1 MTTHV
6 ISSSGATVAAQA
18 GDRIELHLPEN
29 PTTGFLW
36 EVRVTPAGIRL
47 LASELSLGQPLT
59 PGAGGERTFTF
70 VVDDIAADEGAD
82 TGADAGADARELQLV
97 LRQPWDAAA
106 PPERTFVVSVRAS

>member
-36 EVRVTPAGIRL
+36 EVRATPEGIRL
-47 LASELSLGQPLT
+47 LGSELSLGQPLT

-70 VVDDIAADEGAD
+70 VVDD
-82 TGADAGADARELQLV
+82 TGVGEDAARELELV

-106 PPERTFVVSVRAS
+106 PPERTFVVSVRPS

>member
-36 EVRVTPAGIRL
+36 EVRATPAGIRL
-47 LASELSLGQPLT
+47 LASDLTLGQPLT

-70 VVDDIAADEGAD
+70 VVDDIAADE
-82 TGADAGADARELQLV
+82 GADARELQLV

>member
-36 EVRVTPAGIRL
+36 EVSATPDGIRL
-47 LASELSLGQPLT
+47 LGSELSLGQPLT
-59 PGAGGERTFTF
+59 PGAGGERTFVF
-70 VVDDIAADEGAD
+70 VVDDMGVDEAAD
-82 TGADAGADARELQLV
+82 TGAGADARELQLV
-97 LRQPWDAAA
+97 LRQPWDAAT

>member
-36 EVRVTPAGIRL
+36 EVRATPEGIRL
-47 LASELSLGQPLT
+47 LDSELSLGQPLT

-70 VVDDIAADEGAD
+70 VVDDMGIGEAAD
-82 TGADAGADARELQLV
+82 TDAGELQLV